1 MSLRNS
7 VIQIITQM
15 VTKKSQRFTEF
26 LKPSIFISLFNKKP
40 IAMNIL
46 PQISIGFS
54 LLLHGINTFGQ
65 ANTTSNNNQPNIIL
79 ILMDDMGYGDLSCY
93 GSTGYKTPNLDRMAK
108 TGIRFTNFVSAQAVC
123 SASRAGILTGCY
135 PNRVGISGALSPSA
149 EIGLNPS
156 ETTIPEV
163 LKQKGYKTGAIGK
176 WHLGHLRQFLPLQ
189 QGFDEYLGLPYS
201 NDMWPV
207 AFDGTRNIP
216 KEYARKLAY
225 PELPLIKNNDKIRE
239 IKTLEDQSGLTTL
252 YTETAVDFIN
262 RNKKDPFFLY
272 LAHSMPHVPLAV
284 SSKFKGKS
292 QQGLYGDVI
301 MEIDWSV
308 GEIMK
313 ALEKSGLEKN
323 TLIVFTSDN
332 GPWLNYGNNAGSTN
346 GLREGKG
353 ASFEGGQR
361 VPCIIKWPAQIAGG
375 TICNKLSSTID
386 LLPTFAAITK
396 SALPKNKIDG
406 VNILPLLLGEENANP
421 RETFLYYYR
430 KNSLE
435 GIRKG
440 SWKLVFAHPGRTYI
454 GFKPGAD
461 GFPGPVNENFQFE
474 EGLYDLRRDPG
485 ERYDV
490 KEYYPEVVAELK
502 KLADEARLDLGDD
515 IQQVKRDNVREAGH

>member
-1 MSLRNS
+1 
-7 VIQIITQM
+7 
-15 VTKKSQRFTEF
+15 
-26 LKPSIFISLFNKKP
+26 
-40 IAMNIL
+40 MNIL
-46 PQISIGFS
+46 PKISIGMS
-54 LLLHGINTFGQ
+54 LLMPGIHAFAQ
-65 ANTTSNNNQPNIIL
+65 ASTPPKIKQPNIIL
-79 ILMDDMGYGDLSCY
+79 IFMDDLGYGDLSCS
-93 GSTGYKTPNLDRMAK
+93 GASGYKTPNLDLMAK
-108 TGIRFTNFVSAQAVC
+108 MGVRFTSFLSAQAVC
-123 SASRAGILTGCY
+123 SASRAGIMTGCY
-135 PNRVGISGALSPSA
+135 PNRLGISGALSPTA

-207 AFDGTRNIP
+207 YFDGSRIFP
-216 KEYARKLAY
+216 KEYARKMAF

-239 IKTLEDQSGLTTL
+239 MKTLEDQSELTTI

-262 RNKKDPFFLY
+262 RNKKNPFFLY
-272 LAHSMPHVPLAV
+272 MAHSMPHVPLAV
-284 SSKFKGKS
+284 SAKFKGKS
-292 QQGLYGDVI
+292 SQGLYGDVI

-308 GEIMK
+308 GEVMK
-313 ALEKSGLEKN
+313 ALEKNGLDKN
-323 TLIVFTSDN
+323 TLLVFTSDN
-332 GPWLNYGNNAGSTN
+332 GPWLNFGNNAGSTG

-361 VPCIIKWPAQIAGG
+361 VPCIMKWPAQIAGG
-375 TICNKLSSTID
+375 TICNKLASTID

-396 SALPKNKIDG
+396 SSLPENKIDG
-406 VNILPLLLGEENANP
+406 VNILPLLLGDEDANP

-435 GIRKG
+435 AIRRG

-454 GFKPGAD
+454 GFKPGVD
-461 GFPGPVNENFQFE
+461 GFPGSTNENFQYE

-490 KEYYPEVVAELK
+490 KEYYPEIVTELK

-515 IQQVKRDNVREAGH
+515 IQKVKGANIREVGHL